1 MRDSFSASV
10 HTESVC
16 FLLSLVRN
24 RESHCL
30 LPENPPPA
38 QGSLWGGRGS
48 FLQPCPAAPSSLSSM
63 PVVPSLCSSWASLG
77 PALSQHCLRQ
87 GAPSARPAPCSG
99 LLLMLPWTFLGAASS
114 WRPSTG
120 LQPLASNWGTARP
133 PLELAEALG
142 DWPHV
147 ITTSVPRAHPGPHRL
162 EPQRGKGLHL
172 PLGLMLERRTH
183 AQLVQP

>member
-1 MRDSFSASV
+1 MRDSFFPSV

-48 FLQPCPAAPSSLSSM
+48 FLQPCPPALSSLSLM
-63 PVVPSLCSSWASLG
+63 TVVPSLCSSWASLG
-77 PALSQHCLRQ
+77 PALGQHCLRQ
-87 GAPSARPAPCSG
+87 GAPSAWPAPCSG
-99 LLLMLPWTFLGAASS
+99 LLLMLPWSFLGAASS

-120 LQPLASNWGTARP
+120 LQPLASDWGAARP

-147 ITTSVPRAHPGPHRL
+147 ITTSSA
-162 EPQRGKGLHL
+162 QGLT
-172 PLGLMLERRTH
+172 G
-183 AQLVQP
+183 